1 MDRTRQPLALSP
13 ERGPR
18 ILCCLGL
25 WLLGSARPVLA
36 QCIMCR
42 ESLKSGGSDD
52 LILGFMFST
61 VLLTSVPLLIIS
73 GFAFAFYRAAQQR
86 ARQATS
92 SIPESGAD
100 DEAIP

>member
-1 MDRTRQPLALSP
+1 MDRTRQPFACSR
-13 ERGPR
+13 ERGQR
-18 ILCCLGL
+18 VLCLLGL
-25 WLLGSARPVLA
+25 WLLVSARPVLA

-52 LILGFMFST
+52 LIRGFMVST

-86 ARQATS
+86 ARQAAS
-92 SIPESGAD
+92 AIPEAGSDG
-100 DEAIP
+100 EVIP